1 MRTFLRHFLEKLQ
14 ASAWTT
20 PVVYSFLAFWLA
32 RYTLH
37 LDQQQI
43 GLVLERSGSL
53 PLESPE
59 SARALLGTIATS
71 TLSVAGISFSS
82 IMVTMTLASQQFGPR
97 LLRNFLKD
105 TVSQRTLAILLAT
118 YVYCLFVLKGFQAT
132 EGSIHVPQLST
143 LVALGLALISLG
155 FFIGFIQHIL
165 GNIQAENVVADAF
178 GGLTESIETVFP
190 EKDAEQVENNEAA
203 SEKEGPQVTIG
214 KTGYL
219 QAVNVSKLVEL
230 ANEKDLVLATDCR
243 AGRFITSQQA
253 ALKVVKG
260 DSKVLDDE
268 EFVEELRDAF
278 YVGVVRTSEQDYEY
292 GFRQLVEVALRAL
305 SPGINDPFTAMDCID
320 YLGAGLQLAFQRPLP
335 PSVHRDEE
343 GTVRLTTWRTRY
355 QRLVSTALDQIRQA
369 ARDKCDVSCRLLE
382 MLEETAPLARTQ
394 EQQEALAHQAQLIVK
409 NAVPEM
415 FNQYDCTSIKERYD
429 AFCKACKLITPNSDH
444 DV

>member
-1 MRTFLRHFLEKLQ
+1 MRHFLEKLQ

-165 GNIQAENVVADAF
+165 GNI
-178 GGLTESIETVFP
+178 
-190 EKDAEQVENNEAA
+190 
-203 SEKEGPQVTIG
+203 
-214 KTGYL
+214 
-219 QAVNVSKLVEL
+219 
-230 ANEKDLVLATDCR
+230 
-243 AGRFITSQQA
+243 
-253 ALKVVKG
+253 
-260 DSKVLDDE
+260 
-268 EFVEELRDAF
+268 
-278 YVGVVRTSEQDYEY
+278 
-292 GFRQLVEVALRAL
+292 
-305 SPGINDPFTAMDCID
+305 
-320 YLGAGLQLAFQRPLP
+320 
-335 PSVHRDEE
+335 
-343 GTVRLTTWRTRY
+343 
-355 QRLVSTALDQIRQA
+355 
-369 ARDKCDVSCRLLE
+369 
-382 MLEETAPLARTQ
+382 
-394 EQQEALAHQAQLIVK
+394 
-409 NAVPEM
+409 
-415 FNQYDCTSIKERYD
+415 
-429 AFCKACKLITPNSDH
+429 
-444 DV
+444 